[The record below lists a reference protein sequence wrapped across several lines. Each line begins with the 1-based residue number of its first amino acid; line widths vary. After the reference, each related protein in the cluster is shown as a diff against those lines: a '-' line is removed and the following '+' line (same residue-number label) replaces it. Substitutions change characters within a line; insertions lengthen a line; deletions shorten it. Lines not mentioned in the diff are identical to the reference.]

1 MVEHV
6 GRNETPRE
14 RLDRLWVDQ
23 LQELRVMQT
32 GVQLLAGFLLTLPFQ
47 PTFDELDG
55 LQTGIFLGLMTTA
68 ALTTLSVITAISV
81 HRRLTGRQVKDRV
94 VAVGAVALRFAVTGV
109 AVLVVGMLAFIVDV
123 VVGRTPAAA
132 VAVVSG
138 LLALFL
144 VAVLP
149 RLLARGL

>member
-1 MVEHV
+1 VVEST

-47 PTFDELDG
+47 PTFDELDAV
-55 LQTGIFLGLMTTA
+55 QRAVFLGLMTTA

-81 HRRLTGRQVKDRV
+81 HRWLTGRQVKNRV
-94 VAVGAVALRFAVTGV
+94 VEVGAVALRFAVAGV

-123 VVGRTPAAA
+123 VVGRTPAVV
-132 VAVVSG
+132 VAVVVG
-138 LLALFL
+138 LLAVFL

-149 RLLARGL
+149 RLLSRGV